1 MCNRTFVLL
10 MFFWWYFNVLCDTRQ
25 AFAHLD
31 MHEVIDTNN
40 DYSLEQILNTYWY
53 KYVYTVYF

>member
-1 MCNRTFVLL
+1 MYNRTFVLL

-25 AFAHLD
+25 AHLD

-40 DYSLEQILNTYWY
+40 DYSLEQILNTY
-53 KYVYTVYF
+53 